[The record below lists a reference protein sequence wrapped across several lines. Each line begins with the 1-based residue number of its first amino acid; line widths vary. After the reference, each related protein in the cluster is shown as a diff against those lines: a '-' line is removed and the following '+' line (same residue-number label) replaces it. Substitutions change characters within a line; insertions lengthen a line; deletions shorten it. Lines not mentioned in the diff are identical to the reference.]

1 MHGISRASWL
11 SCILAVF
18 GFGKL
23 VRADPVEARK
33 DFVGYHAE
41 GDGTCKSRALN
52 VWEMALEASGD

>member
-1 MHGISRASWL
+1 M
-11 SCILAVF
+11 
-18 GFGKL
+18 
-23 VRADPVEARK
+23 RADPVEARK